1 MPEQSL
7 EDLFAPG
14 VEFLPDTGGEDLDLS
29 KTGHFGFTNNHAGW
43 ASEKAYVKQ
52 NLILM
57 LLEAPK
63 FMSLMDKPERW
74 YGALRAFVETLPT
87 SVTGFEAGLT
97 VNVVDHLAGASGEA
111 QQDFTKVTRERS
123 APVFNFATDRSQNV
137 IQKMI
142 ATWITYGMSDPSTNI
157 PLAIT
162 LDKYVR
168 TSGIGRNHWL
178 APWYSMTFI
187 AMEPNSTMTKVINS
201 WLVTNSWPMGTGP
214 ISGQRDIASDLVV
227 PELSFSFTAFSD
239 FNEGIN
245 RYAES
250 LLSGIKFD
258 TANPNTRV
266 PFVNYGEDL
275 VSPEVA
281 TAGGVGYAAGVE
293 KVRQDQIQ

>member
-1 MPEQSL
+1 MSEQTL
-7 EDLFAPG
+7 EELFAPG
-14 VEFLPDTGGEDLDLS
+14 TEFLPDTGSEDLDIG
-29 KTGHFGFTNNHAGW
+29 KMGHFGFSPNHAGW

-52 NLILM
+52 NFILM

-63 FMSLMDKPERW
+63 FMSLMDNSDRW
-74 YGALRAFVETLPT
+74 YAALRAFVETLPT

-97 VNVVDHLAGASGEA
+97 VNVVDHAAGASGEA

-123 APVFNFATDRSQNV
+123 NPVFNFATDRSQNV

-142 ATWITYGMSDPSTNI
+142 ATWITYGMSDPATNI

-162 LDKYVR
+162 LPNYTK
-168 TSGIGRNHWL
+168 TSGTGRNHWL

-239 FNEGIN
+239 FNGGIN

-250 LLSGIKFD
+250 LLAGIKFE
-258 TANPNTRV
+258 TANPNTQV
-266 PFVNYGEDL
+266 PFVNYGADL
-275 VSPEVA
+275 VSPEVKTA
-281 TAGGVGYAAGVE
+281 TGVGYAAGVE
-293 KVRQDQIQ
+293 KVRDNQL